1 MRLIIQSLI
10 FTRLRKLNEKAP
22 LLHWISSH
30 CSTKRACI
38 MSGRVQYN
46 STTINCATRR
56 VGSQEVPLVCL
67 LCGKSARVATMA
79 SVQSYIT
86 YYTAKPI
93 VCASLLWFHPFWHT
107 HNPRKRAIYVERFRV
122 IVVMKLFRSFSPHSA
137 TVFFFSANSNAPALL
152 PSSEETAK
160 RESLGWPTPN
170 RIKVVEDSDLA
181 VVSGKVA
188 G

>member
-38 MSGRVQYN
+38 MSGRVQQHHYKLRN
-46 STTINCATRR
+46 KKSRESRSPTGFSTLWKKR
-56 VGSQEVPLVCL
+56 
-67 LCGKSARVATMA
+67 KSCNDGICPVLYHLYR
-79 SVQSYIT
+79 
-86 YYTAKPI
+86 AKPI
-93 VCASLLWFHPFWHT
+93 VCVSLLWFHPFWHT

-122 IVVMKLFRSFSPHSA
+122 IVGMKLFRSFSPHSA

-160 RESLGWPTPN
+160 RESLGWLTPN
-170 RIKVVEDSDLA
+170 RTKVVEDSDLA